1 MDRCR
6 TKGAVTPI
14 AMSDGGRFDVMAQGG
29 AVVIEVIG
37 DFDINNVGQFNVALE
52 SALAFGRQTIIV
64 SLARAAY
71 FDSIAIRSLL
81 RSEERLAITRRR
93 LCIVASK
100 NTLPRRILEIAGVP
114 HRGGIFD
121 HVEDALATSE
131 AS

>member
-1 MDRCR
+1 MDRYR
-6 TKGAVTPI
+6 AEAAVTPNE
-14 AMSDGGRFDVMAQGG
+14 MSDGGRFNVVAQGG

-52 SALAFGRQTIIV
+52 NALSLGHQTIIV
-64 SLARAAY
+64 SLVRAAY
-71 FDSIAIRSLL
+71 FDSMAIRSLL

-114 HRGGIFD
+114 HHGGIFD
-121 HVEDALATSE
+121 HVDDAIATSQ